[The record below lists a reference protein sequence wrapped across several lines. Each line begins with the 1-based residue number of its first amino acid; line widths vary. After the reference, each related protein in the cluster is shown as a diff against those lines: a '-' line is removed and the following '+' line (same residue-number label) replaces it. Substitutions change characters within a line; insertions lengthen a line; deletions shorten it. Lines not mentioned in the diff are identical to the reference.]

1 MSEDFDV
8 SKIESV
14 SLDDLFKEMDE
25 RREKRPRLIKWID
38 TWFGGSLA
46 GYRVS
51 YSIIRPHLVIEEWW
65 RQILWAW
72 QRVFRGWD
80 DRASWSVDYWLD
92 DKMIEILTR
101 LKETKHG
108 TPMSF
113 FDGFDYN
120 ENYEY
125 SDEDHKKANAL
136 WDAEIDKMI
145 SAFKASKEL
154 EEVVFVTKEQYFAE
168 CERLNSV
175 FEEGMKSFTKYYKA
189 LWD

>member
-8 SKIESV
+8 SKVESV

-25 RREKRPRLIKWID
+25 REERRPRLIKWID
-38 TWFGGSLA
+38 TWFGGGLA

-51 YSIIRPHLVIEEWW
+51 YSIIRPHLVIAEWW
-65 RQILWAW
+65 RQVVWAW

-92 DKMIEILTR
+92 DKMIAILTR

-108 TPMSF
+108 TPTDF
-113 FDGFDYN
+113 FDGFEHD
-120 ENYEY
+120 ENYGY
-125 SDEDHKKANAL
+125 SDEDHNKATTL

-154 EEVVFVTKEQYFAE
+154 EELDFITREQYSAE
-168 CERLNSV
+168 RKRLNGI
-175 FEEGMKSFTKYYKA
+175 FEEGMKSFTKYYKS